1 MTAFAF
7 APLSRTL
14 SYWPKE
20 LFGDPGGLL
29 DEIGVTDFKVLTD
42 DDTQAELTG
51 TVAWLREIELKLPSL
66 DAISVAFLSTSGF
79 TQLDFK
85 VRLAPDFQLTLIN
98 LKAAIRLRS
107 GFLRPVHKDA
117 DGKWVPTLDKQG
129 QPVPA
134 EFELSG
140 ADATV
145 SADGDVGL
153 VFPSGAPSLSLPPIE
168 FGNSGLVL
176 EMSGIQ
182 LYLSESQPPPAGAH
196 AGFKGLAIGHATLYL
211 SGGIGVSHAPDTVSF
226 TNLLIGSSGFSGRIQ
241 AGWTTSYDPVAGT
254 FSGSGGGKLFGIE
267 FGLESLDFTFQQN
280 VPTDA
285 ALHGT
290 IKLPF
295 FDEPTKVEIGIGV
308 DDGFHVKLAATGT
321 NGLYK
326 LTKPNLL
333 EIELDSLAFEI
344 KDGLFTT
351 KLSGQLTPLF
361 GNDKGLKWPTFDVKD
376 LTIDSKGHVHLP
388 GGWLSL
394 AQQKTFDFHGFQI
407 EISQI
412 GFGKTDDGGKWIGF
426 SGGLHLVDGLQAG
439 ASVEG
444 LRITWHPGGEPK
456 ITLNGA
462 GVELSIPDVLYLKGE
477 VSFREIENTVTH
489 EVIRRF
495 DGHIHLSLEEP
506 ELEID
511 GTLVIGSVKGPQ
523 GRYNFF
529 AIYVDADIPGGI
541 ALASTGLAIYGFA
554 GLFALQMEPDKHP
567 DEMWFSI
574 DHSKSFFHRGTPGI
588 TDIKTKWR
596 PTKGSFAVGLGI
608 TLGTLPDSGYSFNGK
623 FLLAIVIPGPVL
635 LLQGAAQFLKKRVG
649 AQDEAK
655 FRALAVLDG
664 RAGNLLIGL
673 DAEYK
678 KGTGGE
684 LIDISGSMEAFY
696 SFNDPMAWHLWLG
709 KRDPRS
715 QRIRAL
721 FAKLVEADAYFMLD
735 AHQLALGVW
744 YGFNNGWNFG
754 PLSVRLEA
762 WVDGNA
768 LVSFKPSQFHG
779 DLWLHGLVD
788 LKAFGFGFGLV
799 LDAKI
804 TADLF
809 KPYHL
814 RGEFSVGVKLPWPF
828 KKKKLAARIVLEWG
842 PRPEAPPLPLPVAT
856 IGIEHLKSS
865 AKWSLPR
872 GTFLLPS
879 YDDGEGF
886 LTAPGTGTEPSEA
899 AVPQVPVDS
908 RIAVTFGRSVH
919 DGAKVGS
926 NLQAIYPDYET
937 IGDPGSPNGSVL
949 KVRYVLDTVTLA
961 RKVGNGWQTVAASP
975 AGAGSGPPPPPLWG
989 QWSVVPQLPDQ
1000 GGPSP
1005 RQGQTKLLLGAKTP
1019 FEFNR
1024 HTGSSWEE
1032 WVSDALP
1039 GYPCVPVQPGKE
1051 TCFGFG
1057 GLQPQSAVTSPWTF
1071 PGPPAVTLSWGFGP
1085 ATVGTRTVA
1094 RGEAIQKIPL
1104 LCFPE
1109 AAMRHGIRV
1118 QSEAPGTRFRLLL
1131 AQTDSQPGTVFEP
1144 QPLQPGPNPGTRG
1157 ARLESVPV
1165 PVTPAPP
1172 VELPVDPGVLIPRVV
1187 PGPTLPGPGGQG
1199 PPREVPVD
1207 GTVVVPREAM
1217 PTCVNVRARAAGTL
1231 ANPWKAEEGARFTV
1245 RGADGALLPVARIE
1259 RWDQGE
1265 LGLNAGFEL
1274 DIDLPCPA
1282 AWVTLLV
1289 THRPPFRIVAY
1300 NAAGTAVATHA
1311 PNGTGGT
1318 STETIRLDGPAMTR
1332 VVVHASGNEKLIH
1345 QVCFLCPRLSG
1356 PQATGFGADGTSF
1369 GPFGLGEG
1377 GIQVVGPE
1385 IHGVVITGDGPL
1397 CLEQVCVTPDPEAG
1411 QVVRQDERIQHQ
1423 LDELDHWQ
1431 AEGEVLAPDSF
1442 YRLTVQTHLDL
1453 DPMASD
1459 LTGVPADRSPVEH
1472 AYFRTG
1478 GPPGLTR
1485 LTTPEGVTT
1494 DPFQTGLED
1503 LTRYVRETTPPTV
1516 PPPGEKPI
1524 LFKPFYRAYDVGVEF
1539 NEDYVEQMYRMDR
1552 RDLGL
1557 YLYDASNQPAR
1568 DGLGRLLA
1576 LSGEW
1581 GKAETLSLSERETRW
1596 ITMIDAASCLPK
1608 KLDPQ
1613 TFPKDDA
1620 LASSDPGRVLAP
1632 DTLHEA
1638 RLVPLLLHES
1648 FPGDVLGG
1656 VPDGWYAE
1664 DAGPGGSSSW
1674 KVGEAGEPPSRFV
1687 EQLSPIGGVASPDRP
1702 GTLLLLAGAA
1712 GWTDYRLSVY
1722 LRAPAG
1728 AVGVVVR
1735 YQGPGTG
1742 YRFSLDGRVR
1752 RMVKG
1757 GATLLAED
1765 HFAYRKNRDSLV
1777 TVEAIGGSLRAY
1789 VDGELVFDIEDGDF
1803 AAGGIGLYSCQS
1815 PGARF
1820 TDVRVD
1826 DLGKAAPVVYR
1837 FQLTTSLYANF
1848 FHHLHSYQDETWKA
1862 DLGTDPAV
1870 DALLNEAVAPSFS
1883 PPPEQEAR
1891 AYEDLAQRALGSAA
1905 RQNPAQVEVTRLEK
1919 AGAPVAFLLRSPEPL
1934 AWDRVE
1940 FALSGTPRHL
1950 PAPEVPG
1957 TVKLTDAAFG
1967 AVLPS
1972 EESAT
1977 LLLREATDLSR
1988 YRVELRALP
1997 GVLAEPAGDP
2007 VLLAERFG
2015 GDPATA
2021 LARFT
2026 VVDQGTANGP
2036 SDWRVEGGALIQISE
2051 IGGGAEP
2058 ELPGTVALAGDPA
2071 WTDYRYMADLR
2082 CDSGGALG
2090 VVFRWV
2096 DADNHYR
2103 LSLDAGLKYRRL
2115 VKREKGQVSVLWESG
2130 QGYTAGE
2137 LFRLTVEAV
2146 GSRLTGF
2153 LGGDRLFQVT
2163 DVTHAAGLVGLYCAG
2178 NPDAR
2183 FEAIEVR
2190 RPSLDA
2196 YALARDQFAADDLAG
2211 WGRVDEAPGSQA
2223 STMKTAGGELILSSF
2238 VAQGSSPDD
2247 PGTYAYTGEGGWTDV
2262 IYSARL
2268 RCPAGAAIGLVF
2280 RGRDLKN
2287 YYRLSMSAGSA
2298 PYRRLIKRVNG
2309 AATVL
2314 WQDGGSYAPDRAHEL
2329 AVVAV
2334 GGSLRGYLD
2343 GVPLFAVQDG
2353 DVPSGL
2359 IGLYARDNPDARFSQ
2374 VRVLAAD
2381 RAFAGWLLDEPFDA
2395 LVPGRWSFF
2404 DAQEKPWPESWTIEA
2419 GALRPAGA
2427 DPSTPHLALTGDP
2440 AAADYRLAVRV
2451 RPGGDGGLVGA
2462 AFRYVDG
2469 DNGLLF
2475 FLDAGSGDQ
2484 RLVKKVKGQE
2494 TVLWQGKGAITA
2506 GREVGLTFDAVGER
2520 LAGWLDGQELFRL
2533 DDADLPAGRV
2543 GFFAAGNPEA
2553 HFTEVRLAAPE
2564 WTVWYAFGG
2573 EDRLPAGTRV
2583 RVHAGAEAGAA
2594 SSEAGVER
2602 RFAAPLG
2609 EAGRLRFPSGGAEL
2623 RVVAP
2628 AGPGHRRTFVPP
2640 TEHVPLANPK
2650 MVRRADG
2657 TGLVLLP
2664 FGNPAPL
2671 LAGQYRVELTWHRER
2686 SGQVHPFSQ
2695 AGDRTPERA
2704 VIDIPWQAR

>member
-1 MTAFAF
+1 MYRLFI
-7 APLSRTL
+7 PLSTFL
-14 SYWPKE
+14 STGEWP
-20 LFGDPGGLL
+20 LDLL
-29 DEIGVTDFKVLTD
+29 TPNNGSFLDKVYVVEH
-42 DDTQAELTG
+42 AELATPASTQLQMRIAFKKG
-51 TVAWLREIELKLPSL
+51 DLTFKMPDVYGF
-66 DAISVAFLSTSGF
+66 SVAFNGSKNEPTDETASRSQELFEDQAQDLRFSYDDEELGDPWLELAFTLSVDAEGWELVLHDAELELEIPPAVLHKVKDSENEVEPATLTIKGDVIVDDAFSVRIEGF
-79 TQLDFK
+79 DS
-85 VRLAPDFQLTLIN
+85 VD
-98 LKAAIRLRS
+98 
-107 GFLRPVHKDA
+107 
-117 DGKWVPTLDKQG
+117 LDKCMIAQTG
-129 QPVPA
+129 ITIEAKELVVDIPSLTQVNVSFA
-134 EFELSG
+134 EADVEFPPILRGLSG
-140 ADATV
+140 IKAHNCV
-145 SADGDVGL
+145 
-153 VFPSGAPSLSLPPIE
+153 I
-168 FGNSGLVL
+168 NS
-176 EMSGIQ
+176 Q
-182 LYLSESQPPPAGAH
+182 
-196 AGFKGLAIGHATLYL
+196 
-211 SGGIGVSHAPDTVSF
+211 
-226 TNLLIGSSGFSGRIQ
+226 GFSGRIE
-241 AGWTTSYDPVAGT
+241 ADFAGT
-254 FSGSGGGKLFGIE
+254 TPIGIYFLQFFPLLVKIELKQSAFVSSLIRGQLLVPNWPLIPVDIALDHNGGFAVRLANTAVLRLASAEDSLLPTIETPAFSLD
-267 FGLESLDFTFQQN
+267 LESL
-280 VPTDA
+280 
-285 ALHGT
+285 ALVVDGGT
-290 IKLPF
+290 VTLS
-295 FDEPTKVEIGIGV
+295 VS
-308 DDGFHVKLAATGT
+308 
-321 NGLYK
+321 GL
-326 LTKPNLL
+326 
-333 EIELDSLAFEI
+333 
-344 KDGLFTT
+344 
-351 KLSGQLTPLF
+351 LTPHF
-361 GNDKGLKWPTFDVKD
+361 GNLDWPTFDVKE
-376 LTIDSKGHVHLP
+376 LSIDSKGDIHLE
-388 GGWLSL
+388 GGWLNVPE
-394 AQQKTFDFHGFQI
+394 QKTLDFYGFKI
-407 EISQI
+407 EISQL
-412 GFGKTDDGGKWIGF
+412 GFGTNNDGTKWIGF

-444 LRITWHPGGEPK
+444 LRITWNPAETHPIPK

-462 GVELSIPDVLYLKGE
+462 GVELEIPDVLYLKGE
-477 VSFREIENTVTH
+477 VSYHEITQGTD
-489 EVIRRF
+489 VIHRF
-495 DGHIHLSLEEP
+495 DGDIHLSLEEP

-529 AIYVDADIPGGI
+529 AIYVDVDLPAGI
-541 ALASTGLAIYGFA
+541 ALASTGLAIYGGA

-588 TDIKTKWR
+588 TDLKTKWR
-596 PTKGSFAVGLGI
+596 PSKGSFAVGLGI

-623 FLLAIVIPGPVL
+623 FLLAIVIPGPVV
-635 LLQGAAQFLKKRVG
+635 LLQGAAQFLKQRVG

-744 YGFNNGWNFG
+744 YGFDHGWNFG

-768 LVSFKPSQFHG
+768 LVSFKPSHFHG
-779 DLWLHGLVD
+779 DLWLHGSVD

-828 KKKKLAARIVLEWG
+828 KKKKLGARIVLEWG

-865 AKWSLPR
+865 VKWPLPR

-886 LTAPGTGTEPSEA
+886 LTAHGNEWEPAEA
-899 AVPQVPVDS
+899 AVPQVPVDA

-919 DGAKVGS
+919 DGAMVGS
-926 NLQAIYPDYET
+926 NLQAIDPEYEA
-937 IGDPGSPNGSVL
+937 IGDPVKGSVL
-949 KVRYVLDTVTLA
+949 NVRYVLATVTLE
-961 RKVGNGWQTVAASP
+961 RKVGGAWQTVAASP
-975 AGAGSGPPPPPLWG
+975 KGTGSATPTLWG
-989 QWSVVPQLPDQ
+989 QWSVVPQLPDA
-1000 GGPSP
+1000 GKTPP
-1005 RQGQTKLLLGAKTP
+1005 NPGQTKLLLGAKTP

-1057 GLQPQSAVTSPWTF
+1057 GLQPQSTIQSPWTF

-1085 ATVGTRTVA
+1085 ATVGTRTVG

-1109 AAMRHGIRV
+1109 AAVRHGIRV
-1118 QSEAPGTRFRLLL
+1118 QSEAPGTRFRLIL
-1131 AQTDSQPGTVFEP
+1131 APTDSPPGPVFEA
-1144 QPLQPGPNPGTRG
+1144 QPLQPGPHPGTRG

-1172 VELPVDPGVLIPRVV
+1172 TELPVDSGVLIPRVV
-1187 PGPTLPGPGGQG
+1187 PGPILPGPGSQG

-1207 GTVVVPREAM
+1207 GTVVVPREAV
-1217 PTCVNVRARAAGTL
+1217 PICVNVRARAAGTL

-1259 RWDQGE
+1259 RWGE
-1265 LGLNAGFEL
+1265 AGLGLNAGFEL
-1274 DIDLPCPA
+1274 DVDLPCPA
-1282 AWVTLLV
+1282 LWVTLLV
-1289 THRPPFRIVAY
+1289 THRPPFRIVAF
-1300 NAAGTAVATHA
+1300 NAAGAAVATHA
-1311 PNGTGGT
+1311 PGGTGGT
-1318 STETIRLDGPAMTR
+1318 STETIRLDGPAITR
-1332 VVVHASGNEKLIH
+1332 VVVYASGNEKLIH
-1345 QVCFLCPRLSG
+1345 QVCFLCPRLIG
-1356 PQATGFGADGTSF
+1356 PQAIGHGADGTSY
-1369 GPFGLGEG
+1369 GPFGQGEG
-1377 GIQVVGPE
+1377 GIQVVGPA
-1385 IHGVVITGDGPL
+1385 IHDVVITGDGPL

-1423 LDELDHWQ
+1423 IDELARWQ

-1442 YRLTVQTHLDL
+1442 YRLTVQTRLDL
-1453 DPMASD
+1453 DPNHPN
-1459 LTGVPADRSPVEH
+1459 LTGLPTDLLPVEH

-1478 GPPGLTR
+1478 GPPGLTV
-1485 LTTPEGVTT
+1485 LTKPEGVST
-1494 DPFQTGLED
+1494 DNPFATGLED

-1524 LFKPFYRAYDVGVEF
+1524 LYKPFYRAYDVGLEF

-1568 DGLGRLLA
+1568 DGLGRLLV
-1576 LSGEW
+1576 LSGQW

-1596 ITMIDAASCLPK
+1596 ITLIAAASCLPK

-1638 RLVPLLLHES
+1638 RLVPLLLHEV
-1648 FPGDVLGG
+1648 FPGNVLGQ
-1656 VPDGWYAE
+1656 VPDGWYME
-1664 DAGPGGSSSW
+1664 DSGPGGSSSW
-1674 KVGEAGEPPSRFV
+1674 QVGEVGEPAGRFV
-1687 EQLSPIGGVASPDRP
+1687 EQLSPIGGINSPERP
-1702 GTLLLLAGAA
+1702 GTLLLLAGAGA
-1712 GWTDYRLSVY
+1712 WTDYRVSVY
-1722 LRAPAG
+1722 LRSAAG

-1742 YRFSLDGRVR
+1742 YRFSLDDQDR
-1752 RMVKG
+1752 RLVKG
-1757 GATLLAED
+1757 GAILLAED
-1765 HFAYRKNRDSLV
+1765 HVAYPKDRDSLV
-1777 TVEAIGGSLRAY
+1777 TVEAIGKSLRAY
-1789 VDGELVFDIEDGDF
+1789 VDGEPVFDVEDGDF
-1803 AAGGIGLYSCQS
+1803 VAGGIGLYSCQS

-1820 TDVRVD
+1820 IDVRVD
-1826 DLGKAAPVVYR
+1826 DFSAAAPVIYR

-1848 FHHLHSYQDETWKA
+1848 FHHLHSFQDETWKA

-1870 DALLNEAVAPSFS
+1870 DGLLNAAVAPSFS
-1883 PPPEQEAR
+1883 PPSETEAR
-1891 AYEDLAQRALGSAA
+1891 AYDDLARRALGPAA
-1905 RQNPAQVEVTRLEK
+1905 LQNPARVEVTRLER
-1919 AGAPVAFLLRSPEPL
+1919 AGTPVAFLLRSPEPL

-1950 PAPEVPG
+1950 PAPETPG
-1957 TVKLTDAAFG
+1957 TVKLTDVTFG
-1967 AVLPS
+1967 SILPV
-1972 EESAT
+1972 EESVT
-1977 LLLREATDLSR
+1977 LLLREAADLSR

-1997 GVLAEPAGDP
+1997 GVLAEP
-2007 VLLAERFG
+2007 VL
-2015 GDPATA
+2015 
-2021 LARFT
+2021 
-2026 VVDQGTANGP
+2026 
-2036 SDWRVEGGALIQISE
+2036 
-2051 IGGGAEP
+2051 
-2058 ELPGTVALAGDPA
+2058 
-2071 WTDYRYMADLR
+2071 
-2082 CDSGGALG
+2082 
-2090 VVFRWV
+2090 
-2096 DADNHYR
+2096 DAD
-2103 LSLDAGLKYRRL
+2103 
-2115 VKREKGQVSVLWESG
+2115 
-2130 QGYTAGE
+2130 
-2137 LFRLTVEAV
+2137 
-2146 GSRLTGF
+2146 
-2153 LGGDRLFQVT
+2153 
-2163 DVTHAAGLVGLYCAG
+2163 
-2178 NPDAR
+2178 
-2183 FEAIEVR
+2183 
-2190 RPSLDA
+2190 
-2196 YALARDQFAADDLAG
+2196 ALARDRFAAGDLTG
-2211 WGRVDEAPGSQA
+2211 WSRIDEALGTQP
-2223 STMKTAGGELILSSF
+2223 STMKTAGGELVLSSF
-2238 VAQGSSPDD
+2238 VAQGGSPDD
-2247 PGTYAYTGEGGWTDV
+2247 PGTYAYTGDGGWTDV

-2268 RCPAGAAIGLVF
+2268 RCPAGGAIGLVF

-2287 YYRLSMSAGSA
+2287 YYRFAMNGGSA

-2309 AATVL
+2309 TATVL
-2314 WQDGGSYAPDRAHEL
+2314 WQDGGSYAPDRSHEL

-2334 GGSLRGYLD
+2334 GGSLRGFLD
-2343 GVPLFAVQDG
+2343 GVPLFAVEDG
-2353 DVPSGL
+2353 DISSGL
-2359 IGLYARDNPDARFSQ
+2359 IGLYTRDNPDAHFSQ
-2374 VRVLAAD
+2374 VRVLPAD

-2395 LVPGRWSFF
+2395 LVPDRWSFF
-2404 DAQEKPWPESWTIEA
+2404 DGQTKPLPESWTIDA

-2440 AAADYRLAVRV
+2440 ATADYRLMVRV
-2451 RPGGDGGLVGA
+2451 RPGASGLVGA
-2462 AFRYVDG
+2462 AFRYLDG

-2484 RLVKKVKGQE
+2484 RLVKRVKGKE
-2494 TVLWQGKGAITA
+2494 TVLWQGTGAATA
-2506 GREVGLTFDAVGER
+2506 GREVELTFDAVGER

-2543 GFFAAGNPEA
+2543 GFFEAGSPEA

-2564 WTVWYAFGG
+2564 WTPWYAFGG

-2583 RVHAGAEAGAA
+2583 RVHAGAEAGAPPA
-2594 SSEAGVER
+2594 EPGVER
-2602 RFAAPLG
+2602 RFAAPPG

-2628 AGPGHRRTFVPP
+2628 EGPGHRRTFVPP
-2640 TEHVPLANPK
+2640 AEHVPLASPK

-2664 FGNPAPL
+2664 FGAPSPL
-2671 LAGQYRVELTWHRER
+2671 IEGQYRLELTWHRER

-2695 AGDRTPERA
+2695 AGDRAPERA